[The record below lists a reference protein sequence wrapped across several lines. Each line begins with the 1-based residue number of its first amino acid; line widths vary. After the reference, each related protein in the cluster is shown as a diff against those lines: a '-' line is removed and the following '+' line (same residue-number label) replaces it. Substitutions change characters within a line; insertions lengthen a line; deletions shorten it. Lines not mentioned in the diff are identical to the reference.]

1 MFDPGVCSGNILTN
15 VLSSICKSI
24 IYNIKIFIS
33 QCKFINLFLNS
44 LYYSKFYTFF
54 FINLPN
60 QAGKRLKTH
69 EQQKTFTSNPK
80 RTQIWPRF
88 NYPLNSI
95 TLK

>member
-54 FINLPN
+54 FISLPN
-60 QAGKRLKTH
+60 QAGEELKTH
-69 EQQKTFTSNPK
+69 KQKK
-80 RTQIWPRF
+80 RLLATQ
-88 NYPLNSI
+88 NEYKYGLALT
-95 TLK
+95 TL

>member
-1 MFDPGVCSGNILTN
+1 MFDLGVCSGNILTN

-54 FINLPN
+54 FISLPN
-60 QAGKRLKTH
+60 QAGEELKTH
-69 EQQKTFTSNPK
+69 KQKK
-80 RTQIWPRF
+80 RLLATQ
-88 NYPLNSI
+88 NEYKYGLALT
-95 TLK
+95 TL

>member
-1 MFDPGVCSGNILTN
+1 MFDPGVCSGNILTK
-15 VLSSICKSI
+15 VLLSICKSI
-24 IYNIKIFIS
+24 IYDIQIFIS

-80 RTQIWPRF
+80 RIQIWPRF